1 MKPSNHMGDYAHTIR
16 VNGRRSVVGVGH
28 TAQEALRNA
37 LDAAKE
43 VWRADAH
50 IYEMLRPLPA
60 HKALQRNT

>member
-1 MKPSNHMGDYAHTIR
+1 MGEYAHTIR

-28 TAQEALRNA
+28 TAAESYRNA

-50 IYEMLRPLPA
+50 IYELLRPLPA

>member
-1 MKPSNHMGDYAHTIR
+1 MKPNNHMGDYAHTIR

-43 VWRADAH
+43 VWRADRH
-50 IYEMLRPLPA
+50 IFDLLRPLPA

>member
-1 MKPSNHMGDYAHTIR
+1 MKPSNYMGDYAHTIR

-28 TAQEALRNA
+28 TAAESYRNA